1 MRPLD
6 GVRIGVRSLFS
17 NWLRSLLSILGVVIG
32 VATLVVMV
40 SIGEGTKQQIVRSVE
55 AMGSNLIVIENRAG
69 GSLIKRETPGLA
81 LRDVELLKEHCHLAR
96 AIAPLK
102 MVPVKTFYGGRTSL
116 FIGQGTTPEL
126 LEISK
131 LTVSRGRFLSPRD
144 VDEFAKVC
152 VLGGE
157 VPGRLGVREDLVG
170 KFLSLKGQAFRVI
183 GILKEKKAPAGII
196 NPDICVFI
204 PISVSQELSEE
215 RASLTNILVQGVS
228 SDLVRQTK
236 RELTRL
242 LTFFHKGNVDFGLW
256 AQDELL
262 ERQKK
267 VTETLQ
273 KALGAIALIALVI
286 AGIGI
291 MNVLLASVSERIREI
306 GIRKAVGASPLD
318 ILSQFVWESLLL
330 TVTGGI
336 IGILVGVFAGNW
348 ICGLLNIH
356 LPQAEHRW
364 EAPISS
370 ESILVSFAFAL
381 TTGLFFGLYPA
392 IKAARLDPCEA
403 LAYE

>member
-1 MRPLD
+1 MKPLD
-6 GVRIGVRSLFS
+6 GVRIGLRSLFT

-55 AMGSNLIVIENRAG
+55 AMGSNLIVVENRAG
-69 GSLIKRETPGLA
+69 ASLIKRETFGLSS
-81 LRDVELLKEHCHLAR
+81 RDVELLKEHCHLAK

-102 MVPVKTFYGGRTSL
+102 MVPVKTFYRGRTSL

-126 LEISK
+126 LGISK
-131 LTVSRGRFLSPRD
+131 LTVAGGRFISARD

-157 VPGRLGVREDLVG
+157 VPRRLGVAENLVDQ
-170 KFLSLKGQAFRVI
+170 FISLKGQAFRII
-183 GILKEKKAPAGII
+183 GVLKEKKAPTGII
-196 NPDICVFI
+196 NPDICIFI
-204 PISVSQELSEE
+204 PVTVAKELSEE
-215 RASLTNILVQGVS
+215 RATLTNILVEGFS
-228 SDLVRQTK
+228 TNLVQQTK
-236 RELTRL
+236 RELTSL
-242 LTFFHKGNVDFGLW
+242 LTFFHSGNADFSLW

-273 KALGAIALIALVI
+273 KALGAIALISLVI

-318 ILSQFVWESLLL
+318 ILAQFVWESLLL

-336 IGILVGVFAGNW
+336 LGIVVGVLAGNW
-348 ICGLLNIH
+348 ICRVLTIH
-356 LPQAEHRW
+356 LPQAEHKW
-364 EAPISS
+364 MAVTSPQSVLIA
-370 ESILVSFAFAL
+370 FAFAL

-392 IKAARLDPCEA
+392 VKAARLDPCEA